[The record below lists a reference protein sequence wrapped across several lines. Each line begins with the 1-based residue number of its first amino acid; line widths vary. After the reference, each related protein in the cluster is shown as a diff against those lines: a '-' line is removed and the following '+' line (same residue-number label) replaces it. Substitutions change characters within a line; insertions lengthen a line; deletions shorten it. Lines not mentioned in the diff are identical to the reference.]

1 MGIAS
6 LFYPRSVA
14 VVGASHEL
22 GSVGNEVLKNL
33 VQQGFKG
40 KIYPVNPKGGK
51 LYGKHV
57 YRLLGE
63 IDAIID
69 LIVVAVPA
77 KLVPQILHEAGF
89 KKVKAAIVISAG
101 FKEAGHPELEAEIAA
116 ICQKHRLTLVGP
128 NCLGLINPEIKLNA
142 SFGPLMPTMGKVAF
156 LSQSGAI
163 CASVL
168 DYARERNLGFS
179 KFISLGNKAL
189 VNEGQMLE
197 YLYHDSQ
204 TQVIM
209 MYVEQLQQIPEIMAV
224 AKKVTT
230 EHPHK
235 PIIILKSGRTLAGST
250 ASQSHT
256 GALGGSEAGYDA
268 LFAQSGMI
276 RAESIEELFDFA
288 ECFADNPPLKES
300 QIAVITNAGGPGVL
314 TTDALIGESLE
325 LAILQ
330 PSTQEKLRQFLPAS
344 ASVKNPIDILG
355 DADAQR
361 YQQTMELVIKDPAVA
376 GLLVILT
383 PQSMTEV
390 EKTARAI
397 RMIRQQTK
405 KPIVVS
411 FMGDDLVAAGLNVLH
426 HSQVATIPFPEPAA
440 RALGALNQFRE
451 WLLPKNQ
458 HGFRFSDVKSK
469 LVTQTLA
476 LGTESAARMLSIN
489 QTFAILKAY
498 GFPVVKR
505 VFVESVE
512 QAEAAKSSF
521 HTDLVLKVVSP
532 DIVHKTEAGG
542 VILKVKSSDLAEKY
556 HQLLN
561 QVESAQ
567 PSATVEGVE
576 IMEMV
581 EHEGQEI
588 LLGVTTDPVLGK
600 LIAVGWGGIYT
611 EVIKDV
617 SWGIAPLTH
626 FDARRMVRDLKLH
639 QIIKGVRGQVPLDEA
654 ILIEL
659 LGRLSQLVMN
669 FPQIK
674 ELDINPLLLKARG
687 QGAKVL
693 DARIMLE

>member
-1 MGIAS
+1 
-6 LFYPRSVA
+6 
-14 VVGASHEL
+14 
-22 GSVGNEVLKNL
+22 
-33 VQQGFKG
+33 
-40 KIYPVNPKGGK
+40 
-51 LYGKHV
+51 
-57 YRLLGE
+57 
-63 IDAIID
+63 
-69 LIVVAVPA
+69 
-77 KLVPQILHEAGF
+77 
-89 KKVKAAIVISAG
+89 
-101 FKEAGHPELEAEIAA
+101 
-116 ICQKHRLTLVGP
+116 
-128 NCLGLINPEIKLNA
+128 
-142 SFGPLMPTMGKVAF
+142 
-156 LSQSGAI
+156 
-163 CASVL
+163 
-168 DYARERNLGFS
+168 
-179 KFISLGNKAL
+179 
-189 VNEGQMLE
+189 
-197 YLYHDSQ
+197 
-204 TQVIM
+204 
-209 MYVEQLQQIPEIMAV
+209 
-224 AKKVTT
+224 
-230 EHPHK
+230 
-235 PIIILKSGRTLAGST
+235 
-250 ASQSHT
+250 
-256 GALGGSEAGYDA
+256 
-268 LFAQSGMI
+268 MI
-276 RAESIEELFDFA
+276 
-288 ECFADNPPLKES
+288 
-300 QIAVITNAGGPGVL
+300 
-314 TTDALIGESLE
+314 
-325 LAILQ
+325 
-330 PSTQEKLRQFLPAS
+330 
-344 ASVKNPIDILG
+344 
-355 DADAQR
+355 
-361 YQQTMELVIKDPAVA
+361 
-376 GLLVILT
+376 
-383 PQSMTEV
+383 
-390 EKTARAI
+390 
-397 RMIRQQTK
+397 
-405 KPIVVS
+405 
-411 FMGDDLVAAGLNVLH
+411 
-426 HSQVATIPFPEPAA
+426 
-440 RALGALNQFRE
+440 RE

-542 VILKVKSSDLAEKY
+542 VILKVKSSALAEKY